1 MSQSGQYNFVGVLLI
16 GALIIV
22 GIANYKKQKKDK
34 NPSPGSNTFM
44 FVLFLWAISIFFSAF
59 LGNVIGR
66 IFALVFIGVVC
77 LFRFSPANK
86 KLKSK

>member
-1 MSQSGQYNFVGVLLI
+1 MGQSGLDTFIGVLLF

-44 FVLFLWAISIFFSAF
+44 FILFLWAISIFFSVF
-59 LGNVIGR
+59 VGNVIGR
-66 IFALVFIGVVC
+66 IFALIFIGVVS
-77 LFRFSPANK
+77 LFRFKLDDK
-86 KLKSK
+86 KIKSK

>member
-1 MSQSGQYNFVGVLLI
+1 MGKSGLETFIGVLLI
-16 GALIIV
+16 GVLIIV

-44 FVLFLWAISIFFSAF
+44 FILFLWAISIFFSVF

-66 IFALVFIGVVC
+66 IFALIFIGVVS
-77 LFRFSPANK
+77 LFRFKPNDK
-86 KLKSK
+86 KIKSK